1 MMKSKNVKRILSM
14 VMALCLT
21 MGMLPTAAFATGDN
35 VGPYQ
40 GYDEKGQTTD
50 AEILTAEQSVKNT
63 EEGKLQ
69 FSKTIKENSNDTF
82 DITLKVTTTEELEKI
97 PVTADAAVV
106 LVLDVSG
113 SMKFCSGCGS
123 QLGNGGRGETVHWE
137 TCKFYSA
144 SHKNVTDAERR
155 IAKAKE
161 AAKNFVDDFAKDAN
175 GAKRMVAVVA

>member
-113 SMKFCSGCGS
+113 SMDFCIVCGYHWNGKRLVHDSGCMYYNS
-123 QLGNGGRGETVHWE
+123 TEENKILEAQRR
-137 TCKFYSA
+137 
-144 SHKNVTDAERR
+144 VT
-155 IAKAKE
+155 
-161 AAKNFVDDFAKDAN
+161 AAKKAAVQFVDDFAKDAN